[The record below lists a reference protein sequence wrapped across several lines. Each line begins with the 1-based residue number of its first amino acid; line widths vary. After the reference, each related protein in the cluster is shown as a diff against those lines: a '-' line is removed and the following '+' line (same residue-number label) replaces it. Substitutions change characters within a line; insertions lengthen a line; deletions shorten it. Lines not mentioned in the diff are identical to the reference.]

1 MGMLQVDILGTSFSI
16 KSDEDS
22 EYLARLFKYYR
33 NLTDSLEKKGVFKN
47 PTQIAV
53 MAGLMLCDQVY
64 SDKKKRVEIQE
75 AVENNA
81 LDSRIDEIT
90 ERLISKIDSVL

>member
-22 EYLARLFKYYR
+22 EYLARLLKYYR

-90 ERLISKIDSVL
+90 KRLISKIDSVM

>member
-22 EYLARLFKYYR
+22 EYLARLLKYYR
-33 NLTDSLEKKGVFKN
+33 NLTDSLEKRGVFKN

>member
-22 EYLARLFKYYR
+22 EYLARLLKYYR
-33 NLTDSLEKKGVFKN
+33 NLTDSLEKKGGFKN

>member
-22 EYLARLFKYYR
+22 EYLARLLKYYR
-33 NLTDSLEKKGVFKN
+33 NLTDRLEKKGVFKN